1 MYATPDS
8 FLSLMIACPDR
19 RQVRFSYA
27 AEAQAGA
34 LESSADDPADSLLQ
48 MVACADCR
56 QVRFPGHSHDVL
68 ALAGA

>member
-27 AEAQAGA
+27 TRMQAGSRGGSFDA
-34 LESSADDPADSLLQ
+34 AGDMVLEMAAY
-48 MVACADCR
+48 ADCR
-56 QVRFPGHSHDVL
+56 QVRFPGHGHDSL

>member
-27 AEAQAGA
+27 AEAQPGT
-34 LESSADDPADSLLQ
+34 LDSSADDPADSLLQ
-48 MVACADCR
+48 MVGCADCR
-56 QVRFPGHSHDVL
+56 QVRFPGHGHEGL
-68 ALAGA
+68 ALAGM